1 MRGRLFYIENSDKV
15 YVYKQSKQYYTRT
28 YIRKKLLL
36 KFCWFLFYDKQNIQ
50 KVLRA
55 RMEVNSD
62 MRKLSDDLLIE
73 SYHKAIQLKLSPEF
87 IRLIEK
93 EIHRRSLSRKIK
105 VTS

>member
-1 MRGRLFYIENSDKV
+1 MG
-15 YVYKQSKQYYTRT
+15 T
-28 YIRKKLLL
+28 
-36 KFCWFLFYDKQNIQ
+36 
-50 KVLRA
+50 

-73 SYHKAIQLKLSPEF
+73 SYYKAIQLKLSPEF